1 MKSPPSRKLFTYRN
15 ARRGARRAPERSDI
29 EPGAIRDILGDS
41 FIIGFDVEAG
51 HPFRL
56 AGTRV
61 CTLFGRE
68 LRGEPFMRLWDE
80 ASRELVGALVPTVAD
95 EAVAVVA
102 GVAARTT
109 EGSHADLKLLLP
121 PPLYHRGRTHGR
133 LLGVLAPISA
143 HGWLSAE
150 RVGALEIGAR
160 PRDARP
166 RRGLTVYDGG
176 RK

>member
-1 MKSPPSRKLFTYRN
+1 
-15 ARRGARRAPERSDI
+15 
-29 EPGAIRDILGDS
+29 
-41 FIIGFDVEAG
+41 
-51 HPFRL
+51 
-56 AGTRV
+56 V

-143 HGWLSAE
+143 HCRLGAE
-150 RVGALEIGAR
+150 RVGALEIEALRHLGAVVETLR
-160 PRDARP
+160 VPGMPGHDAASP
-166 RRGLTVYDGG
+166 STTVVASE
-176 RK
+176 